1 MYKRVDCITL
11 ISTIIA
17 EPSFVVSI
25 KFQNVL
31 HDTRD
36 IQYSWKFSINVRVLS
51 QATASFEPHF
61 QTYNM
66 THSSHIAASRELC
79 LLKSFM

>member
-1 MYKRVDCITL
+1 MYKRVDYITL

-25 KFQNVL
+25 KFQNVV

-36 IQYSWKFSINVRVLS
+36 IQYS
-51 QATASFEPHF
+51 
-61 QTYNM
+61 
-66 THSSHIAASRELC
+66 
-79 LLKSFM
+79 